1 MENYEIL
8 LTEQLPELL
17 TESEK
22 RDVEMLE
29 EQFIYQREMELEG
42 YYL

>member
-42 YYL
+42 DYL

>member
-1 MENYEIL
+1 MGKYEIPISD
-8 LTEQLPELL
+8 QLPELL